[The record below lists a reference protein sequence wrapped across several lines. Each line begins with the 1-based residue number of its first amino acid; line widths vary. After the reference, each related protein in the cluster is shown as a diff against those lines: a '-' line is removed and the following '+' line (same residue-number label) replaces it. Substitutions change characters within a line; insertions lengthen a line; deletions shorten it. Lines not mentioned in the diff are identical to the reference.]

1 MGQPF
6 SPALLDPNHLG
17 EGIFYA
23 ENIDYDAILTIRPL
37 HPADDSQYI
46 VEVVRVDDIESDAP
60 LYHYITD
67 LLLKRNLYSWS
78 ATFKS
83 SPDLSG
89 DWAMGCFARVVVVAA
104 SLMRS
109 LNDGRTP
116 EFWASGY
123 RTIAAERSHTS

>member
-1 MGQPF
+1 MGTPF
-6 SPALLDPNHLG
+6 NPALIDPNHLG

-23 ENIDYDAILTIRPL
+23 ENIDYDAILIVRPL
-37 HPADDSQYI
+37 HPADDRQYI
-46 VEVVRVDDIESDAP
+46 VEAFGVDDIESDAP
-60 LYHYITD
+60 LYHFVTD
-67 LLLKRNLYSWS
+67 LLLKRNTYSWS

-89 DWAMGCFARVVVVAA
+89 DWSMDCFARVVVVAA

-109 LNDGRTP
+109 LNAGRTP

-123 RTIAAERSHTS
+123 RTVAAEESR